1 MTLVMRI
8 SPKPA
13 LRGVQRALLGGAVLT
28 LGYCCF
34 VQADAWMFQRREQA
48 KIDTIASPASQAIV
62 SGTIQPDGLIGR
74 MEILRLG
81 VSVAVIEGAGEAT
94 LRRAAG
100 HIEGTALPGQ
110 PGNVG
115 IAGHRDSFFRPLKN
129 IQRDDVITLTTSRG
143 QFRYRVVSTRVVS
156 PSDIA
161 VLNPD
166 GTEVLTLVT
175 CYPFYFIGAAPSR
188 FVVRAARVI

>member
-13 LRGVQRALLGGAVLT
+13 LRWIQRALLGGSILT

-48 KIDTIASPASQAIV
+48 QIDTIASTAQQR
-62 SGTIQPDGLIGR
+62 TKTDGLIGR

-81 VSVAVIEGAGEAT
+81 VSVAVVEGASEAT
-94 LRRAAG
+94 LRRAVG
-100 HIEGTALPGQ
+100 HIGGTALPGQ

-129 IQRDDVITLTTSRG
+129 IHRDDVIILTTSRG
-143 QFRYRVVSTRVVS
+143 HFRYRVM
-156 PSDIA
+156 
-161 VLNPD
+161 
-166 GTEVLTLVT
+166 
-175 CYPFYFIGAAPSR
+175 FYQGGESL
-188 FVVRAARVI
+188 